1 MMTKT
6 ILFIGLIVLIAICA
20 GFAFYFKR
28 KNERQKIEEL
38 KDQKTWY
45 EKRHEFQLKNYN
57 DLIAFWIN
65 EFEERTEKLKKR
77 LKVDTSET
85 ESMFTEYQK
94 LNAVTET
101 GGFFIN
107 KQFDKVIP
115 FVGED
120 QIFYAIC
127 FSKNVSFGEYEVN
140 LIAYAKDKYLN
151 KLVEPV
157 EFDTLYVPVDFIDD
171 NWLVKPYYLDAEAIY
186 E

>member
-1 MMTKT
+1 MASKT
-6 ILFIGLIVLIAICA
+6 ILFIGLISLIAVCA
-20 GFAFYFKR
+20 AAAYYFKR
-28 KNERQKIEEL
+28 KNERHRIEEL
-38 KDQKTWY
+38 KGQKTWY
-45 EKRHEFQLKNYN
+45 EKRHEFQLNNYN
-57 DLIAFWIN
+57 NLIAFWIN
-65 EFEERTEKLKKR
+65 QFEERTETLKKR
-77 LKVDTSET
+77 LKVDTSTT
-85 ESMFTEYQK
+85 EAMFTEYLK
-94 LNAVTET
+94 LNAVT
-101 GGFFIN
+101 GGLFIN

-171 NWLVKPYYLDAEAIY
+171 NWLIKPCYLDAEAIY

>member
-1 MMTKT
+1 MITKA
-6 ILFIGLIVLIAICA
+6 ILFIGLVVLIAICA
-20 GFAFYFKR
+20 VFTFYFKR
-28 KNERQKIEEL
+28 KSEKQQIEEL

-45 EKRHEFQLKNYN
+45 EKRHEFQLNNYN
-57 DLIAFWIN
+57 ELIAFWLN
-65 EFEERTEKLKKR
+65 EFEERTEVLKKR
-77 LKVDTSET
+77 LKVDTSAS

-94 LNAVTET
+94 LNAVT
-101 GGFFIN
+101 GSLFMN

-127 FSKNVSFGEYEVN
+127 FSKNVYFGVYEVN

-151 KLVEPV
+151 KLVEQA
-157 EFDTLYVPVDFIDD
+157 EFDTLHVPVDFIDD
-171 NWLVKPYYLDAEAIY
+171 NWLIKPYYLDAEAIY

>member
-1 MMTKT
+1 MTYKF
-6 ILFIGLIVLIAICA
+6 ILFVGLFLIIALLVEIIT
-20 GFAFYFKR
+20 YYKR
-28 KNERQKIEEL
+28 KRERQQIEEL
-38 KDQKTWY
+38 KAQKTWY
-45 EKRHEFQLKNYN
+45 EKRYDFQLKNYE

-77 LKVDTSET
+77 LKVDTSKT

-157 EFDTLYVPVDFIDD
+157 GFDTLYVPVDFIDD
-171 NWLVKPYYLDAEAIY
+171 NWLIKPYYLDAEAIC

>member
-1 MMTKT
+1 MASKT
-6 ILFIGLIVLIAICA
+6 ILFIGLIVVIAVCTA
-20 GFAFYFKR
+20 FPFYFKT
-28 KNERQKIEEL
+28 KKERHRIEEL

-45 EKRHEFQLKNYN
+45 EKRHEFQLNNYN
-57 DLIAFWIN
+57 NLIAFWIN
-65 EFEERTEKLKKR
+65 EFEERTETLKKR
-77 LKVDTSET
+77 LKVDTNET

-94 LNAVTET
+94 LNAVT
-101 GGFFIN
+101 GGLFIN

-127 FSKNVSFGEYEVN
+127 FSKNVSFGEYEIN

-157 EFDTLYVPVDFIDD
+157 EFDTLYIPVDFIDD
-171 NWLVKPYYLDAEAIY
+171 NWLIKPYYLDAEAIY